1 MHKEIIFATALCLL
15 ITSCSTTIKKNYCEL
30 SNEAIW
36 VNNKSFYE
44 RIGATLY
51 FDSTLVYRPIYK
63 PHVPVEQIYD
73 ILEYPVTTKSCK
85 LIIPDSLRPYCEYYT
100 ASRNPLTDSVKVQL
114 YSPLLPTKQKGVYS
128 IQHYSIANG
137 LYPRTKIMAV
147 NMYLVK
153 RKNRKFQNLPP
164 LDLGGRMSIW
174 RTDR

>member
-1 MHKEIIFATALCLL
+1 MHKEIIFATALCIL

-44 RIGATLY
+44 KVGATLY
-51 FDSTLVYRPIYK
+51 FDSTLVYRPVYK

-85 LIIPDSLRPYCEYYT
+85 LIIPDSLRQYCEYYP
-100 ASRNPLTDSVKVQL
+100 ASRNALTDSVHVQL
-114 YSPLLPTKQKGVYS
+114 FSPLLPTNQKGVYS
-128 IQHYSIANG
+128 IQNYIIDPG
-137 LYPRTKIMAV
+137 LYANTRIMAV
-147 NMYLVK
+147 NMLLVE
-153 RKNRKFQNLPP
+153 RKNKKISYLPP
-164 LDLGGRMSIW
+164 LDLGGRMRIW